1 MAFFNFNGS
10 QLSYQTFGNPSN
22 PALLLLHGNNGSQHD
37 FKRHVTYLVPDFY
50 VITQDA
56 RGHGQ
61 STSNTDHLTYSLLA
75 QDVEALR
82 QELHITHWHIVGYS
96 DGANLAL
103 RYTLDFPGHT
113 DTMVLNAPNLTLP
126 GVQAPVMAL
135 ATGIDWLLR
144 RTRYLSKFLH
154 ARWLQTQLMFES
166 PHISKADLRLV
177 PNRTLVLVGQFDFI
191 KRQHSENIANSL
203 PNGQLMVVKFRSH
216 LFIQVSPHAFTKIVR
231 QFIKEL
237 FI

>member
-1 MAFFNFNGS
+1 
-10 QLSYQTFGNPSN
+10 
-22 PALLLLHGNNGSQHD
+22 
-37 FKRHVTYLVPDFY
+37 
-50 VITQDA
+50 
-56 RGHGQ
+56 
-61 STSNTDHLTYSLLA
+61 
-75 QDVEALR
+75 
-82 QELHITHWHIVGYS
+82 
-96 DGANLAL
+96 
-103 RYTLDFPGHT
+103 
-113 DTMVLNAPNLTLP
+113 
-126 GVQAPVMAL
+126 
-135 ATGIDWLLR
+135 
-144 RTRYLSKFLH
+144 
-154 ARWLQTQLMFES
+154 MFES